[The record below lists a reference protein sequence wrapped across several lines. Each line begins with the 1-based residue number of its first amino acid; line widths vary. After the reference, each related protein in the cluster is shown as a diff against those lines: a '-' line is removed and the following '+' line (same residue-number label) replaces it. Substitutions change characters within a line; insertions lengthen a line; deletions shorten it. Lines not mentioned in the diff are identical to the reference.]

1 VSANIAAIV
10 VAAGRSS
17 RMAPRNKLLERVED
31 KAIVARVAEAAI
43 ASDADPV
50 IVVTGFDA
58 ERLECALRGLKVIM
72 VHNPV
77 FAQGLSSSLQ
87 AGLDALPPNSDG
99 ALILLGDMPEV
110 ESSLLRVLMAAFTG
124 PGAICVPVHGG
135 RRGNPVLWGR
145 DFFAEMMGL
154 AGDVGAKHLL
164 ALHQDCVTEVA
175 VESDGIFA
183 DIDTPED
190 LARLRARRE
199 GRD

>member
-1 VSANIAAIV
+1 MSANIAAIV

-17 RMAPRNKLLERVED
+17 RMAPRNKLLERVEG
-31 KAIVARVAEAAI
+31 KAIVARAAEAAI
-43 ASDADPV
+43 ASGANPV

-58 ERLECALRGLKVIM
+58 ARIEEALRGLKVTM

-87 AGLDALPPNSDG
+87 SGLDALPPNSDG

-110 ESSLLRVLMAAFTG
+110 ESSLLRNLMAAFTG
-124 PGAICVPVHGG
+124 PGAICVPAHRR

-145 DFFAEMMGL
+145 DYFAEIMSL

-164 ALHQDCVTEVA
+164 ALHQECVTEVA
-175 VESDGIFA
+175 VQSDGIFA
-183 DIDTPED
+183 DIDTPDD
-190 LARLRARRE
+190 LARLKARRAP
-199 GRD
+199 

>member
-1 VSANIAAIV
+1 
-10 VAAGRSS
+10 
-17 RMAPRNKLLERVED
+17 
-31 KAIVARVAEAAI
+31 
-43 ASDADPV
+43 
-50 IVVTGFDA
+50 
-58 ERLECALRGLKVIM
+58 M

-124 PGAICVPVHGG
+124 PGAICVPVHRG

-145 DFFAEMMGL
+145 DYFAEMMGL

-190 LARLRARRE
+190 LARLRARRAP
-199 GRD
+199 